1 MSAALSSQ
9 LHAQLEA
16 VLNREPDARAVA
28 IRLESPQGL
37 PDALRVRGR
46 QFPVR
51 WCESGLA
58 LREALSELDQQPEGE
73 AALLVT
79 PLSDAQLPADIA
91 ARLTRARVFQ
101 ARDWEIV
108 RPLFG
113 ATSVDARLGNYAW
126 MAQALIDLS
135 VHGPYLP
142 LTHRVLDLDTAWREL
157 MSRALGLRGAR
168 PDALELLSWTL
179 KPDQEVRFAALPDQ
193 AQVDVLAWFER
204 ECGPVGQLVASA
216 SRAGRR
222 IDSVALAVVCGVLFA
237 HPKQQPAELAKASVR
252 LERYLD
258 HRQVSA
264 MEGRRWAEEVA
275 RFAETAGLERLR
287 PALERAD
294 ELLDD
299 LGVEDYAHLSP
310 LTPLGLEQRL
320 ETFAEALAEH
330 LRSPCQPAMLRVED
344 AASEVLSHQYAS
356 DRPLRRERV
365 LMARRLARWLLQ
377 PPTDTLDYRS
387 LVQWQAEQG
396 AFVDWARSRLLGG
409 DELEALSRVYAD
421 LRKQT
426 AALRDRLNLKFGQL
440 LVQINRENAWKQG
453 PALPLERVLDEIA
466 APIATRA
473 GLLVLVVDGLSLSIF
488 RELMSRPD
496 QLGWRELVPQQTSTA
511 WVGMA
516 ALPTVTESSRTSLLC
531 GALKLGTSAQ
541 EKPGFAAHSAL
552 VQASGKKAP
561 QLFHKAE
568 LLDETGL
575 SQAVRESIADT
586 GRRVVG
592 VVYNAVD
599 DHLSGPEQLHQSWQL
614 EQLRGLLPLLQ
625 AARDA
630 RRVLLV
636 TSDHGH
642 VLEDGSES
650 LNGPESDR
658 WRPHAT
664 STIGEAEVLFE
675 GGRVVSPSGDPR
687 VVCITSEGKR
697 YRSRRNGYHGG
708 ASLQEVCVPL
718 SVFAP
723 FGLDLDGWSEA
734 PPAAPEWWDLPQ
746 FVEPEKR
753 VERPRAPRKPSK
765 VPNTQVS
772 MFDTL
777 PEPEPA
783 IGGTG
788 DDWIGALLKSPNY
801 AAQKQLAARMA
812 LDDALVRTL
821 LSALEQ
827 RGGKLGWTALAQKL
841 GLPEMRLSG
850 ALSAAR
856 RVLNLDQAPV
866 LTVDEASRTVELN
879 RPLLDQQFQ
888 VKPGDQP

>member
-1 MSAALSSQ
+1 MSAAISSQ

-28 IRLESPQGL
+28 IRLDSPQGL

-58 LREALSELDQQPEGE
+58 LREALCELDQQPPGE

-79 PLSDAQLPADIA
+79 PLSDSHLPADIA

-101 ARDWEIV
+101 ARDWEIA

-113 ATSVDARLGNYAW
+113 ATSVDARLGNFDW
-126 MAQALIDLS
+126 IAQALIDLS
-135 VHGPYLP
+135 VQGPYLP
-142 LTHRVLDLDTAWREL
+142 LTHRVLDLDTAWREFL
-157 MSRALGLRGAR
+157 GRALGVRGAR
-168 PDALELLSWTL
+168 PDAQELLSWTL
-179 KPDQEVRFAALPDQ
+179 KPDHEVRFAALPDQ
-193 AQVDVLAWFER
+193 TRRDVLAWFER

-216 SRAGRR
+216 ARAGRCS
-222 IDSVALAVVCGVLFA
+222 DSVALAMVCGVLFA
-237 HPKQQPAELAKASVR
+237 HPKQQPTELAKASVR

-258 HRQVSA
+258 NRHVGA
-264 MEGRRWAEEVA
+264 VDGRRWAEEVA
-275 RFAETAGLERLR
+275 RLAESIGLERLR
-287 PALERAD
+287 SALERAD
-294 ELLDD
+294 EIL
-299 LGVEDYAHLSP
+299 VELSVEAHAHLSA

-320 ETFAEALAEH
+320 AHFAVTLAEH
-330 LRSPCQPAMLRVED
+330 LRAPSQPSMLQVED
-344 AASEVLSHQYAS
+344 TASDVLSHQLAN

-365 LMARRLARWLLQ
+365 LMARRLARWLLKAAVEN
-377 PPTDTLDYRS
+377 LDYRG

-421 LRKQT
+421 LRKE
-426 AALRDRLNLKFGQL
+426 AAARRDRLNLKFAGL
-440 LVQINRENAWKQG
+440 LAQINRENAWKQG
-453 PALPLERVLDEIA
+453 PALPLERVLEELA
-466 APIATRA
+466 APLAARA

-488 RELMSRPD
+488 RELMNRPD
-496 QLGWRELVPQQTSTA
+496 QLGWRELVPEQTSTP
-511 WVGMA
+511 WVGVA

-531 GALKLGTSAQ
+531 GALRLGTSAQ
-541 EKPGFAAHSAL
+541 EKPGFAAHPAL
-552 VQASGKKAP
+552 VQVSGKKAP
-561 QLFHKAE
+561 ILFHKAE
-568 LLDETGL
+568 LMDDTGL
-575 SQAVRESIADT
+575 SQKVRESIADA
-586 GRRVVG
+586 GRRIVG

-625 AARDA
+625 AARET
-630 RRVLLV
+630 RRILLV

-658 WRPHAT
+658 WRPA
-664 STIGEAEVLFE
+664 SAASVSENELLYE
-675 GGRVVSPSGDPR
+675 GGRVVSPTGEPR
-687 VVCITSEGKR
+687 LVCIASETKR
-697 YRSRRNGYHGG
+697 YRGRRNGYHGG
-708 ASLQEVCVPL
+708 ATLQEVCVPL

-723 FGLDLDGWSEA
+723 FGLDLEAWCEA

-746 FVEPEKR
+746 FGEPAKR
-753 VERPRAPRKPSK
+753 VERPRPARKPGK
-765 VPNTQVS
+765 PPQAQVS
-772 MFDTL
+772 LFDAL
-777 PEPEPA
+777 PEPEPVLA
-783 IGGTG
+783 ATV
-788 DDWIGALLKSPNY
+788 DWIEALMASPNY
-801 AAQKQLAARMA
+801 AAQKQLAARVA
-812 LDDALVRTL
+812 LDDALMRAL

-827 RGGKLGWTALAQKL
+827 RGGKLGWTALAQKMR
-841 GLPEMRLSG
+841 LPELRLSG

-866 LTVDEASRTVELN
+866 LSLDEASRTVELN
-879 RPLLDQQFQ
+879 RALLDQQFQ
-888 VKPGDQP
+888 LKSGDQA